1 MPHRQQGPYPT
12 YSSNYRSR
20 YTRGDSQSAAI
31 DLRIKT
37 KTPPAMT
44 NEHQRTKL
52 GCTRIMSPAIE
63 RAISIDGAV
72 ACG

>member
-1 MPHRQQGPYPT
+1 MH
-12 YSSNYRSR
+12 
-20 YTRGDSQSAAI
+20 GDSQSAAI

-37 KTPPAMT
+37 KIPPGMT

-72 ACG
+72 AC